1 MREMSMNSF
10 INNMKLF
17 LICVVF
23 SYPVFNLNAQEKEI
37 NENKKI
43 IYLGFDFKNGEINC
57 H

>member
-1 MREMSMNSF
+1 MNSF

>member
-1 MREMSMNSF
+1 MNSF

-17 LICVVF
+17 LIWVVF